1 MEEST
6 NTTDIAIKLMRGKR
20 MKAPQR
26 IDLQHYVEP
35 MSARARSASYMC
47 VETFPGEGA

>member
-6 NTTDIAIKLMRGKR
+6 NTTDIIAIKCGESVS
-20 MKAPQR
+20 PQR